1 MAVRTQTRRH
11 RVTSRQRETGA
22 AVMEG
27 GIGPRRR
34 VMALITCLRE
44 AGRNV
49 IRVCGSLI
57 VLQMTRY
64 ASRARQGVVIV
75 DMAIDALTRW
85 NGVQAGQRETRTVVI
100 EGRICPRSRVV
111 ALIAR
116 LGETRGDVVRIGR
129 SLIVLQMATDAGR
142 RAQVVVVI
150 YVAIGALPRW
160 HGVQAGKREGRGIVV
175 E

>member
-1 MAVRTQTRRH
+1 MAVRTQTRRQ

-22 AVMEG
+22 AVIEG

-75 DMAIDALTRW
+75 DMAIDALPRW
-85 NGVQAGQRETRTVVI
+85 NSVQSGQGEPGTVVI
-100 EGRICPRSRVV
+100 EGPICP
-111 ALIAR
+111 
-116 LGETRGDVVRIGR
+116 
-129 SLIVLQMATDAGR
+129 
-142 RAQVVVVI
+142 
-150 YVAIGALPRW
+150 
-160 HGVQAGKREGRGIVV
+160 
-175 E
+175 